1 MEKRNISTY
10 RTQRANEENDVIQL
24 VMVIIMSKTA
34 HLMYFLLNTEESRPS
49 WARYLNEKHRS
60 IVSASDGV
68 LFQLWLGKLDTIMT
82 CHT

>member
-49 WARYLNEKHRS
+49 WARYLN
-60 IVSASDGV
+60 VSEMSYLALLQNTMDSGV
-68 LFQLWLGKLDTIMT
+68 LAY
-82 CHT
+82 H